1 MILVD
6 SSVWIDLFRGISTSQ
21 TRYLQLAL
29 QDSYSELAIGDLI
42 MLEVL
47 QGFRSDDEARTAQS
61 AFASLGCLDL
71 GGIESVSAAA
81 GNYRKLRQKGITIR
95 STIDCLIATF
105 CIENTIALL
114 HNDRDFDPF
123 EQHLG
128 LQVIKI

>member
-6 SSVWIDLFRGISTSQ
+6 SSVWIDLFRGRPTSQ

-61 AFASLGCLDL
+61 AFASLGFLDL
-71 GGIESVSAAA
+71 GGIELVSAAA

-95 STIDCLIATF
+95 STFDCLIATF